1 MCVHVRVRVCVFAVQ
16 VESVEKLFGI
26 LTSDSVDLSLKRSA
40 TEQLAVVLQGQE
52 SLRQNGP

>member
-1 MCVHVRVRVCVFAVQ
+1 MCVRVRVCVFAVQ

-52 SLRQNGP
+52 RLRQNGP